1 MGQKTSFK
9 DRDMQS
15 VIGWVLRLGVIV
27 SMCIVFFGG
36 VIYLYRHGHEV
47 VDHHTFKGVPA
58 FIQTFHGIFTNAF
71 TLHGQAIIQ
80 MGIALLIATPILR
93 VIFSTIGFALEKDK
107 LYVFVSLLVLAI
119 IFASMLSGH
128 AG

>member
-1 MGQKTSFK
+1 MTKKARFK
-9 DRDMQS
+9 DRDMQA
-15 VIGWVLRLGVIV
+15 VIGWVLRLGVII
-27 SMCIVFFGG
+27 SIFIVFIGG
-36 VIYLYRHGHEV
+36 VIYLWRHGHEV
-47 VDHHTFKGVPA
+47 VDHHTFKGVPE
-58 FIQTFHGIFTNAF
+58 FISTFHGIFANSF

-80 MGIALLIATPILR
+80 LGIALLIATPILR
-93 VIFSTIGFALEKDK
+93 IIFSTIGFALEKDK

>member
-1 MGQKTSFK
+1 MAQKTSFR
-9 DRDMQS
+9 DRDMQV
-15 VIGWVLRLGVIV
+15 VIGWVLRLGVII

-36 VIYLYRHGHEV
+36 VIYLYRHGREV
-47 VDHHTFKGVPA
+47 ADHHTFVGVPE
-58 FIQTFHGIFTNAF
+58 FIRTFDGIFKNAF
-71 TLHGQAIIQ
+71 ALRGQAIIQ

-93 VIFSTIGFALEKDK
+93 IIFSTIGFALEKDK
-107 LYVFVSLLVLAI
+107 LYMFVSLLVLAI

>member
-1 MGQKTSFK
+1 
-9 DRDMQS
+9 MQA

-27 SMCIVFFGG
+27 SVCIVFVGG
-36 VIYLYRHGHEV
+36 VIYLYRHGNEV

-58 FIQTFHGIFTNAF
+58 FIQTFNGIFTNAF
-71 TLHGQAIIQ
+71 ALRGQAIIQ
-80 MGIALLIATPILR
+80 MGIALLIATPVLR

-107 LYVFVSLLVLAI
+107 LYVFISLLVLAI